1 MAKLS
6 SMKKRISAVLA
17 VIMAAAVFTGCAA
30 SGGTTAAETPK
41 AAEVSESTAAG
52 ITEAQDDACKAGI
65 TDKAGLA
72 GKDSTAAGEPEQRI
86 VSGYYITT
94 SACIALGL
102 KDRMAGIEA
111 KAASRPV
118 YKLAAPEFLGLPSVG
133 TAKEFDLEGCAA
145 LEPDLVILPKK
156 LSEQADI
163 LEGMNIRT
171 LVVNPESMEA
181 LKETIREIAA
191 LTGAEEQAEKLL
203 GWYAQKEDKL
213 AGILENA
220 SQEKNPEDGVPSVY
234 IAGTSSI
241 LRAATPQ
248 MYQSSLI
255 ELAGGVKAA
264 YDLKDN
270 GWADISYEQLIAY
283 NPDVIVVIPEADY
296 TKEDVMKDSR
306 LTGVNAVKNGLVY
319 EMPSSFEAWDSP
331 VPSGILGCMWL
342 SSLLHEE
349 LYPFDEFKGEAA
361 EFYREF
367 YGAEIDT
374 SLITR

>member
-1 MAKLS
+1 MAKLR

-17 VIMAAAVFTGCAA
+17 VIMAAAMFTGCAA
-30 SGGTTAAETPK
+30 SGGTTAAETSK

-52 ITEAQDDACKAGI
+52 STEAPADASKDGI
-65 TDKAGLA
+65 TDKDSSTGI
-72 GKDSTAAGEPEQRI
+72 DSTGAGEPAQRI

-102 KDRMAGIEA
+102 QDRMVGIEA

-118 YKLAAPEFLGLPSVG
+118 YKLAAPEFLELPSVG

-156 LSEQADI
+156 LSEQAGI

-181 LKETIREIAA
+181 LKETIREISA
-191 LTGAEEQAEKLL
+191 LTGTEEQAEKLL
-203 GWYAQKEDKL
+203 GWYAQKEEKL
-213 AGILENA
+213 AGIIKKAFLE
-220 SQEKNPEDGVPSVY
+220 KKTEDSVPSVY

-255 ELAGGVKAA
+255 ELAGGVNAA
-264 YDLKDN
+264 SDLKDK

-306 LTGVNAVKNGLVY
+306 LTGVNAVKNGQVY

-342 SSLLHEE
+342 SSALHEE
-349 LYPFDEFKGEAA
+349 LYPFDEFKEEAA

-367 YGAEIDT
+367 YGAEIDRL
-374 SLITR
+374 LITR

>member
-1 MAKLS
+1 MAKLR
-6 SMKKRISAVLA
+6 SMKKRISAILA
-17 VIMAAAVFTGCAA
+17 VIMAAAMFTGCAA

-52 ITEAQDDACKAGI
+52 STEAPADASKDGI
-65 TDKAGLA
+65 TDKDSST
-72 GKDSTAAGEPEQRI
+72 GKDSTGAGEPAQRI

-102 KDRMAGIEA
+102 QDRMVGIEA

-118 YKLAAPEFLGLPSVG
+118 YKLAAPEFLELPSVG
-133 TAKEFDLEGCAA
+133 TAKEFDLEGCVA

-191 LTGAEEQAEKLL
+191 LTGTKEQAEKLL
-203 GWYAQKEDKL
+203 GWYAQKEGKL
-213 AGILENA
+213 AGILEKA
-220 SQEKNPEDGVPSVY
+220 SLEKKTEDSVPSVY

-255 ELAGGVKAA
+255 KLAGGVNAA
-264 YDLKDN
+264 SDLKDN

-306 LTGVNAVKNGLVY
+306 LTGVNAVKNGQVY

-342 SSLLHEE
+342 SSALHEE
-349 LYPFDEFKGEAA
+349 LYPFDEFKEEAA

-367 YGAEIDT
+367 YGAEIDR

>member
-1 MAKLS
+1 MAKLR
-6 SMKKRISAVLA
+6 SMKKCISAVLA

-41 AAEVSESTAAG
+41 AAQVSESTAAG
-52 ITEAQDDACKAGI
+52 STEVQDDASKAGI

-72 GKDSTAAGEPEQRI
+72 GKDSTAAGEPAQRI

-203 GWYAQKEDKL
+203 GWYAQKEEKL

-220 SQEKNPEDGVPSVY
+220 SQEKNTEDGVPSVY

-255 ELAGGVKAA
+255 ELAGGVNAA

-306 LTGVNAVKNGLVY
+306 LTSVNAVKNGLVY

-367 YGAEIDT
+367 YGAQIDT

>member
-1 MAKLS
+1 MAKLR
-6 SMKKRISAVLA
+6 SMKKRISAVMA

-41 AAEVSESTAAG
+41 AAEASEST
-52 ITEAQDDACKAGI
+52 
-65 TDKAGLA
+65 
-72 GKDSTAAGEPEQRI
+72 GKDSTAAGEPAQRI
-86 VSGYYITT
+86 VSGYYITS

-102 KDRMAGIEA
+102 QDRMVGIEA
-111 KAASRPV
+111 KAASRPI
-118 YKLAAPEFLGLPSVG
+118 YKLAAAEFLELPSVG

-191 LTGAEEQAEKLL
+191 LTGTEGQAEKLL
-203 GWYAQKEDKL
+203 AWYAQKEEKL
-213 AGILENA
+213 AGILEKA
-220 SQEKNPEDGVPSVY
+220 SSEKKQEEGVPGVY

-255 ELAGGVKAA
+255 KLAGGVNAA
-264 YDLKDN
+264 SDLKDN

-306 LTGVNAVKNGLVY
+306 LTGVNAVKNGQVY

-342 SSLLHEE
+342 SSALYGE
-349 LYPFDEFKGEAA
+349 LYPFDEFKEEAA

-367 YGAEIDT
+367 YGAEIDQ

>member
-1 MAKLS
+1 MEKLR
-6 SMKKRISAVLA
+6 SMKKRISTVLA
-17 VIMAAAVFTGCAA
+17 VIMAAAMFTGCAA

-52 ITEAQDDACKAGI
+52 SAEAPADVSKDGI
-65 TDKAGLA
+65 TDKDSST
-72 GKDSTAAGEPEQRI
+72 GKDSTGAGEPAQRI

-102 KDRMAGIEA
+102 QDRMVGIEA

-118 YKLAAPEFLGLPSVG
+118 YKLAAPEFLELPSVG

-191 LTGAEEQAEKLL
+191 LTGTEGQADKLL
-203 GWYAQKEDKL
+203 GWYAQKEGKL
-213 AGILENA
+213 AGILEKV
-220 SQEKNPEDGVPSVY
+220 SLEKKTEDSVPSVY

-255 ELAGGVKAA
+255 KLAGGVNAA
-264 YDLKDN
+264 SDLKDN

-306 LTGVNAVKNGLVY
+306 ITGVNAVKNGQVY

-342 SSLLHEE
+342 SSALHEE
-349 LYPFDEFKGEAA
+349 LYPFDEFKEEAA

-367 YGAEIDT
+367 YGAEIDR

>member
-1 MAKLS
+1 MAKLR
-6 SMKKRISAVLA
+6 SMKKCISAVLA
-17 VIMAAAVFTGCAA
+17 VIMAAAVFTGCTA

-41 AAEVSESTAAG
+41 AAEVSESIAAG
-52 ITEAQDDACKAGI
+52 STEAQDDASKAGI

-72 GKDSTAAGEPEQRI
+72 GKDSTAAGEPAQRI

-255 ELAGGVKAA
+255 ELAGGVNAA
-264 YDLKDN
+264 SDLKDN

>member
-52 ITEAQDDACKAGI
+52 ITEAQDDASKAGI

-255 ELAGGVKAA
+255 ELAGGVNAA

>member
-1 MAKLS
+1 MEKLR

-17 VIMAAAVFTGCAA
+17 VIMAAAMFTGCAA

-52 ITEAQDDACKAGI
+52 STEAPADASKDGI
-65 TDKAGLA
+65 TDKDSST
-72 GKDSTAAGEPEQRI
+72 GKDSTGAGEPAQRI

-102 KDRMAGIEA
+102 QDRMVGIEA

-118 YKLAAPEFLGLPSVG
+118 YQMAAPEFLELPSVG

-191 LTGAEEQAEKLL
+191 LTGTEGQAEKLL
-203 GWYAQKEDKL
+203 GWYAQKEEKL
-213 AGILENA
+213 AGILEKA
-220 SQEKNPEDGVPSVY
+220 SLEKKTEDSVPSVY

-255 ELAGGVKAA
+255 KLAGGVNAA
-264 YDLKDN
+264 SDLKDN

-306 LTGVNAVKNGLVY
+306 LTGVNAVKNGQVY

-342 SSLLHEE
+342 SSALHEE
-349 LYPFDEFKGEAA
+349 LYPFDEFKEEAA

-367 YGAEIDT
+367 YGAEIDR

>member
-1 MAKLS
+1 MAKLR

-17 VIMAAAVFTGCAA
+17 VIMAAAMFTGCAA

-52 ITEAQDDACKAGI
+52 STEAPADASKDGI
-65 TDKAGLA
+65 TDKDSST
-72 GKDSTAAGEPEQRI
+72 GKDSTGAGEPAQRI

-102 KDRMAGIEA
+102 QDRMVGIEA

-118 YKLAAPEFLGLPSVG
+118 YKLAAPEFLELPSVG

-191 LTGAEEQAEKLL
+191 LTGTEGQAEKLL
-203 GWYAQKEDKL
+203 GWYAQKEGKL
-213 AGILENA
+213 AGILEKA
-220 SQEKNPEDGVPSVY
+220 SLEKKTEDSVPSVY

-255 ELAGGVKAA
+255 KLAGGVNAA
-264 YDLKDN
+264 SDLKDN

-306 LTGVNAVKNGLVY
+306 LTGVNAVKNGQVY

-342 SSLLHEE
+342 SSALHEE
-349 LYPFDEFKGEAA
+349 LYPFDEFKEEAA

-367 YGAEIDT
+367 YGAEIDR

>member
-1 MAKLS
+1 MAKLR
-6 SMKKRISAVLA
+6 SMKKRISAILA
-17 VIMAAAVFTGCAA
+17 AIMAAAMFTGCAA

-52 ITEAQDDACKAGI
+52 STEAPADASKDGI
-65 TDKAGLA
+65 TDKDSST
-72 GKDSTAAGEPEQRI
+72 GKDSTGAGEPAQRI

-102 KDRMAGIEA
+102 QDRMVGIEA

-118 YKLAAPEFLGLPSVG
+118 YKLAAPEFLELPSVG
-133 TAKEFDLEGCAA
+133 TAKEFDLEGCVA

-191 LTGAEEQAEKLL
+191 LTGTKEQAEKLL
-203 GWYAQKEDKL
+203 GWYAQKEGKL
-213 AGILENA
+213 AGILEKA
-220 SQEKNPEDGVPSVY
+220 SLEKKTEDSVPSVY

-255 ELAGGVKAA
+255 KLAGGVNAA
-264 YDLKDN
+264 SDLKDN

-306 LTGVNAVKNGLVY
+306 LTGVNAVKNGRVY

-342 SSLLHEE
+342 SSALHEE
-349 LYPFDEFKGEAA
+349 LYPFDEFKEEAA

-367 YGAEIDT
+367 YGAEIDR

>member
-1 MAKLS
+1 MGKLK
-6 SMKKRISAVLA
+6 SMKKRLPAVLA
-17 VIMAAAVFTGCAA
+17 VIMAVAVFTGCSA
-30 SGGTTAAETPK
+30 SGSTTGGETAK
-41 AAEVSESTAAG
+41 ASEVSGSGAG
-52 ITEAQDDACKAGI
+52 TE
-65 TDKAGLA
+65 
-72 GKDSTAAGEPEQRI
+72 GEPAQRI

-102 KDRMAGIEA
+102 QDRMVGIEA
-111 KAASRPV
+111 KAASRPI
-118 YKLAAPEFLGLPSVG
+118 YKLAAPEFLELPSVG

-156 LSEQADI
+156 LSEQAGI
-163 LEGMNIRT
+163 LEEMNIRT
-171 LVVNPESMEA
+171 LVVNPESMEE
-181 LKETIREIAA
+181 LKETISGIAA
-191 LTGAEEQAEKLL
+191 LTGTKEQAEKLL
-203 GWYAQKEDKL
+203 HWYAQKEEKL
-213 AGILENA
+213 EAVLKKA
-220 SQEKNPEDGVPSVY
+220 SSEESPQEDVPGVY

-255 ELAGGVKAA
+255 GLAGGVNAA
-264 YDLKDN
+264 SDLKDN

-306 LTGVNAVKNGLVY
+306 LTGVNAVKNGQVY

-342 SSLLHEE
+342 SSALHEE
-349 LYPFDEFKGEAA
+349 LYPFDEFKEEAA

-367 YGAEIDT
+367 YGAEIDRA
-374 SLITR
+374 LITR

>member
-1 MAKLS
+1 MAKLR

-41 AAEVSESTAAG
+41 AAEVSESTAVG
-52 ITEAQDDACKAGI
+52 STEAPADASKDGI
-65 TDKAGLA
+65 TDKDSST
-72 GKDSTAAGEPEQRI
+72 GKDSTAAGEPAQRI

-102 KDRMAGIEA
+102 QDRMVGIEA

-118 YKLAAPEFLGLPSVG
+118 YKLAAPEFLELPSVG

-156 LSEQADI
+156 LSEQAGI

-191 LTGAEEQAEKLL
+191 LTGTEEQAEKLL
-203 GWYAQKEDKL
+203 GWYAQKEEKL
-213 AGILENA
+213 AGILKTV
-220 SQEKNPEDGVPSVY
+220 SSEKKPEEGVPSVY
-234 IAGTSSI
+234 IAGTSGI

-255 ELAGGVKAA
+255 ELAGGVNAA
-264 YDLKDN
+264 SDLKDN

-306 LTGVNAVKNGLVY
+306 LTGVNAVKNGQVY

-342 SSLLHEE
+342 SSALHEE
-349 LYPFDEFKGEAA
+349 LYPFDEFKEEAA

-367 YGAEIDT
+367 YGAEIDR